1 MFLKSV
7 LSSATRCFNGIFS
20 NQTCYYMTC
29 NQIFIKQNLTKM
41 CVAVLCACFFVIL
54 PQRVF
59 GAVDDAYS
67 ENDLLLFFQNPTGT
81 TGVDHIVYFSLGST
95 QDIFRRAATPGD
107 STYGSTIF
115 LGNIGEIL
123 RSTYGTDWTLRGAK
137 IFCAAAGQ
145 NGYTSALSTG
155 IRNGDYARTINVDY
169 ARTVYVTKSRING
182 GAIGLH
188 NSNSP
193 LFDPAN
199 TSVAGNIA
207 AANSISMMTQPGLV
221 KLEDTLLDNY
231 NGFSNSNPATAYGAI
246 LDGIQTAISNP
257 YTLGDVK
264 NIVAALDLY
273 RVSNSTGANATD
285 SKIWHIANVISPT
298 FAESS
303 YPGSNGAR
311 ADFLGI
317 ITIDSDG
324 IIRFIAK
331 GSQEPKIHP
340 SSSSSITESAPAVAQ
355 KKSSNKE
362 IKGKKKSSSKKTG
375 TNKKSKKTKK

>member
-1 MFLKSV
+1 
-7 LSSATRCFNGIFS
+7 
-20 NQTCYYMTC
+20 
-29 NQIFIKQNLTKM
+29 M

-54 PQRVF
+54 PQQVF

-155 IRNGDYARTINVDY
+155 IRNGDYARTI
-169 ARTVYVTKSRING
+169 YVTKARING

-199 TSVAGNIA
+199 TSVAGKMA

-231 NGFSNSNPATAYGAI
+231 NGFSNSNPATAYSAI
-246 LDGIQTAISNP
+246 LNGIQTAISNP
-257 YTLGDVK
+257 YTLGDVQ

-273 RVSNSTGANATD
+273 RVSKSTGANATD
-285 SKIWHIANVISPT
+285 SEIWDIANGISPT

-303 YPGSNGAR
+303 YPGPNGAR

-317 ITIDSDG
+317 ITIDFNG
-324 IIRFIAK
+324 IISFIAK
-331 GSQEPKIHP
+331 GSQEPKIVISTSP
-340 SSSSSITESAPAVAQ
+340 ISESAPAIAQ
-355 KKSSNKE
+355 KKSSKKDK
-362 IKGKKKSSSKKTG
+362 KGKKNSSSKKTG

>member
-1 MFLKSV
+1 
-7 LSSATRCFNGIFS
+7 
-20 NQTCYYMTC
+20 
-29 NQIFIKQNLTKM
+29 M

-54 PQRVF
+54 PQLVF

-81 TGVDHIVYFSLGST
+81 IGSDHIVYFSLGST

-107 STYGSTIF
+107 STYGSTIL

-155 IRNGDYARTINVDY
+155 IINGDYARTI
-169 ARTVYVTKSRING
+169 YVTKSRMNG

-207 AANSISMMTQPGLV
+207 AANGLSTMAQPGLV
-221 KLEDTLLDNY
+221 RVGDTLLDNY

-273 RVSNSTGANATD
+273 RVSKSTGANATD
-285 SKIWHIANVISPT
+285 SEIWHIANVISPT